1 MADLDV
7 VGLGMAVLDVLI
19 RLKDMPTWE
28 HGSSISAF
36 RLDGGGPVG
45 TAMAAAAR
53 LGARAAYI
61 GTAGNDVAA
70 DIKLRELERYG
81 VDLRWVVRRPVP
93 ESQVV
98 LVYVDE
104 RTGERVFSGLQ
115 RLGESLL
122 RPEELDRQ
130 AITSAEYLHLDGFHA
145 EAALQAARWMK
156 EAGKKV
162 VLDAAKHSGPL
173 VDRVF
178 GHMKELIGCVDILIS
193 GSGFAPALT
202 GKDDIWEAGEAVLEF
217 GPSIVVQTEGADGSY
232 TVTRDERFHMPAFPV
247 EVVDTTGAGDVFH
260 GAYIVGL
267 LQGWD
272 LRQITAFSTAVSAIK
287 CTKLGGRAGVPCF
300 EDAVAFAR
308 RQGIA
313 IP

>member
-1 MADLDV
+1 MSDIEI
-7 VGLGMAVLDVLI
+7 VGLGLGVLDVLI

-28 HGSSISAF
+28 RGTRISAF

-61 GTAGNDVAA
+61 GTAGTDAAA

-81 VDLRWVVRRPVP
+81 VDLRWVVRRPGP
-93 ESQVV
+93 ETQVV

-104 RTGERVFSGLQ
+104 ETGERVFAGLQ
-115 RLGESLL
+115 RLSNDLL
-122 RPEELDRQ
+122 RPEELDREG
-130 AITSAEYLHLDGFHA
+130 ITSAEYLHLDGFHP

-162 VLDAAKHSGPL
+162 VYDGGKHSGPL
-173 VDRVF
+173 PDRV
-178 GHMKELIGCVDILIS
+178 KTLIRYVDILIC
-193 GSGFAPALT
+193 GSGFVPSLT
-202 GKDDIWEAGEAVLEF
+202 GKDDIWEAGEAALDL

-232 TVTRDERFHMPAFPV
+232 TVTREERFHMPAFPV
-247 EVVDTTGAGDVFH
+247 QVLDTTGAGDVFH

-267 LQGWD
+267 LQGWN

-287 CTKLGGRAGVPCF
+287 CTKLGGRVGVPCF
-300 EDAVAFAR
+300 DDAVAFAR
-308 RQGIA
+308 SQGYD

>member
-1 MADLDV
+1 MADLDI

-19 RLKDMPTWE
+19 RLTDMPTWE

-53 LGARAAYI
+53 LGARVAYI

-81 VDLRWVVRRPVP
+81 VDLRWVVRRPAP
-93 ESQVV
+93 ENQVV

-104 RTGERVFSGLQ
+104 RTGERVFAGLKT
-115 RLGESLL
+115 LGDSLL
-122 RPEELDRQ
+122 RPDELDRE

-162 VLDAAKHSGPL
+162 VLDAAKHAGPVADTMREL
-173 VDRVF
+173 LDYVDV
-178 GHMKELIGCVDILIS
+178 LIA
-193 GSGFAPALT
+193 GSGFVPALT
-202 GKDDIWEAGEAVLEF
+202 GKGDIWEAGEAALEL

-232 TVTRDERFHMPAFPV
+232 TVTHDDRFHMPAFPV

-272 LRQITAFSTAVSAIK
+272 LRQIAAFSTAVSAIK

-308 RQGIA
+308 RQGVA